1 MKITKNTPFAII
13 ITALICADF
22 FCAPLANAQTS
33 TSTSLQEII
42 QNPLSIEYMRKQVY
56 PGSNLEIEQKLL
68 PGSNYDQYIASYK
81 SDGLK
86 IYGLLT
92 IPQGTKPTG
101 GWPVIIFHHGY
112 IRPSVYKTTERYI
125 LYVDAFA
132 SNGYIVFKP
141 DYRGNGNSEGR
152 PDSQYFAPDYTID
165 TLNAIATF
173 KKYPNANPEK
183 IGMWGHSDGGNVIL
197 RTLVV
202 APNDVKAAVIWGG
215 VVAPYKDLTTDWQQ
229 LVPYHQVD
237 EDLKIENNH
246 MDELISKNG
255 TPNQNP
261 KFWNSIDPMNYLAD
275 IKTPLQINAGGKD
288 EEVPPIFS
296 LRLRNK
302 MRTLGKNVIYYYYP
316 GMNHNISYP
325 TSPFGFKVAIP
336 YTPAITQGVR
346 FFDRYLK

>member
-173 KKYPNANPEK
+173 KK
-183 IGMWGHSDGGNVIL
+183 
-197 RTLVV
+197 
-202 APNDVKAAVIWGG
+202 
-215 VVAPYKDLTTDWQQ
+215 
-229 LVPYHQVD
+229 
-237 EDLKIENNH
+237 
-246 MDELISKNG
+246 
-255 TPNQNP
+255 
-261 KFWNSIDPMNYLAD
+261 
-275 IKTPLQINAGGKD
+275 
-288 EEVPPIFS
+288 
-296 LRLRNK
+296 
-302 MRTLGKNVIYYYYP
+302 
-316 GMNHNISYP
+316 
-325 TSPFGFKVAIP
+325 
-336 YTPAITQGVR
+336 
-346 FFDRYLK
+346 